1 MKIAVVI
8 ETWNGTDALAT
19 LLESLASDVA
29 TLDAEV
35 VITYTALPVQ
45 EQPRLEAV
53 LGRRIVWCG
62 LPEHAGYY
70 DHKNRGFAASTAAI
84 VAFVDGDCE
93 PAPGWLCAITAPL
106 RNGVAQV
113 VAGATSY
120 PAPLASVANPIDFPY
135 FRAAPLGMCTIEDAP
150 KTVLNFFANNV
161 AFRRDVFAPR
171 GYPSNARTGAMY
183 HGQCQ
188 VLALQLW
195 RDGIVVD
202 FARDARVTHA
212 WPESWRDFIKV
223 RLLRGAD
230 AVSLLPHVAASRL
243 PRSKTVARVLAPSLT
258 LGLFAVRSA
267 RATRRAL
274 SRRGQKKQL
283 RFVAASTLLDGI
295 GALARPLVYRLAG
308 VH

>member
-1 MKIAVVI
+1 MKIAVVV
-8 ETWNGTDALAT
+8 ETWNGTDSLAT
-19 LLESLASDVA
+19 LLEALAPDVA
-29 TLDAEV
+29 ALDAEV
-35 VITYTALPVQ
+35 VITCAALPEQ

-53 LGRRIVWCG
+53 LGRRIVWCR
-62 LPEHAGYY
+62 LSAGAQYY
-70 DHKNRGFAASTAAI
+70 DHKNRGFASSTAEI
-84 VAFVDGDCE
+84 VAFIDGDCE
-93 PAPGWLCAITAPL
+93 PSEGWLRAITAPI
-106 RNGVAQV
+106 RSGQARV

-120 PAPLASVANPIDFPY
+120 PAPLAAFANPIDFPY
-135 FRAAPLGMCTIEDAP
+135 FRATPLGPCTIEDAP

-161 AFRRDVFAPR
+161 AFRRDVFATR
-171 GYPSNARTGAMY
+171 GYPSYPMTGAMY

-195 RDGIVVD
+195 REGVVIH
-202 FARDARVTHA
+202 FARDARVLHA

-230 AVSLLPHVAASRL
+230 AVSLLPHVASSRL
-243 PRSKTVARVLAPSLT
+243 PRAKTVVRVLAPSLT
-258 LGLFAVRSA
+258 LGLFAVRTA

-283 RFVAASTLLDGI
+283 RFVAASTVLDGI